1 MKPIYF
7 LLLVLSPA
15 FLFAQKDILTK
26 ADTMPFFAGCEEIDS
41 LSLKRTCS
49 NDSLIAFISSHIS
62 YPEAARESRIEG
74 TVYVNFVIDES
85 GDVIQPSIV
94 RDIGGG
100 CGETALAVI
109 DAMPKW
115 EPAIHEGELV
125 KVKLNL
131 PINFNLKS
139 DQIDRST
146 KYKLSWGSIV
156 GNEVTKTMLKQNT
169 GYEVMVRNEF
179 GDLVPVDD
187 LNFAF
192 EKKNYFFDANSN
204 GTINNNL
211 KKVIKKVK
219 SGGKFIISAAVQ
231 EDGEFVFVERVFE
244 VK

>member
-1 MKPIYF
+1 
-7 LLLVLSPA
+7 
-15 FLFAQKDILTK
+15 
-26 ADTMPFFAGCEEIDS
+26 
-41 LSLKRTCS
+41 
-49 NDSLIAFISSHIS
+49 
-62 YPEAARESRIEG
+62 
-74 TVYVNFVIDES
+74 
-85 GDVIQPSIV
+85 
-94 RDIGGG
+94 
-100 CGETALAVI
+100 
-109 DAMPKW
+109 
-115 EPAIHEGELV
+115 
-125 KVKLNL
+125 
-131 PINFNLKS
+131 
-139 DQIDRST
+139 
-146 KYKLSWGSIV
+146 
-156 GNEVTKTMLKQNT
+156 MLKQNT